1 MTLSR
6 DERRQRDAAM
16 RVQNIPIKLIKD
28 NPYQT
33 RKRYPRHGIKLL
45 AKSISERGLINPIS
59 VVKVRNQYIIVGG
72 HRRLRAFKHLRR
84 KTIPVIVRRQSTAKD
99 LALDLAIENVLRKD
113 FAPVE
118 KGQAIFQIL
127 CSIPNVNLDLLR
139 AFTLINQIR
148 LVEKRGV
155 VGSKFTGRLGF
166 DASDVSK
173 AERLLEMM
181 AMSPNT
187 AITYLRLLDLPES
200 IQRNI
205 VVAHTDTN
213 SDEWLRKGFITVKMA
228 YELSRIASDELRLQ
242 LFERIIQEKIRCI
255 HLKFIVDEI
264 LENGAEQFRNM
275 NSGSARKREDNGMA
289 RLSVR
294 CFRLGSSL
302 WNFRG
307 NRLPLDN
314 IRMDRVIF
322 RASLKQLR
330 KSCLE
335 LVSKSNVL
343 LKGTIKDNLELVN
356 KDFSLIMRDGSH
368 GQLLLRYSFPKKVT
382 ELLKL
387 KPDDKLLIKITDIER
402 KKPAQSAGAVSR
414 KRKLW
419 GEVIHPAAPAGAE
432 LGEQK

>member
-1 MTLSR
+1 MLSR
-6 DERRQRDAAM
+6 DERRQRDAMM
-16 RVQNIPIKLIKD
+16 RVQNIPINLIKD

-33 RKRYPRHGIKLL
+33 RKRYPRRGIKLL
-45 AKSISERGLINPIS
+45 AKSISERGLINPIA
-59 VVKVRNQYIIVGG
+59 VVKVRDHYIIVGG
-72 HRRLRAFKHLRR
+72 HRRLRAFKYLRR
-84 KTIPVIVRRQSTAKD
+84 KIIQVIVRRQSTPKD

-118 KGQAIFQIL
+118 KGQAIFQVL
-127 CSIPNVNLDLLR
+127 CDIPSINNDLLR
-139 AFTLINQIR
+139 AFTLINQIS
-148 LVEKRGV
+148 LVEKRGA

-166 DASDVSK
+166 KAGDVSK

-181 AMSPNT
+181 AISPNT
-187 AITYLRLLDLPES
+187 AIIYLRLLNLPEP
-200 IQRNI
+200 IQRKVI
-205 VVAHTDTN
+205 CATTDTN
-213 SDEWLRKGFITVKMA
+213 SDEWLRKGFITVRMA
-228 YELSRIASDELRLQ
+228 YELSRIADNGLRLQ
-242 LFERIIQEKIRCI
+242 LFERIVHEKIRYV

-275 NSGSARKREDNGMA
+275 NSGSARKREDNGMD

-302 WNFRG
+302 WNYRG
-307 NRLPLDN
+307 NRLPLDT

-343 LKGTIKDNLELVN
+343 LKGTIEDNLELVN

-387 KPDDKLLIKITDIER
+387 RSDDKLLIKITDIER
-402 KKPAQSAGAVSR
+402 KKSAQSAG
-414 KRKLW
+414 
-419 GEVIHPAAPAGAE
+419 
-432 LGEQK
+432 LGGLFSNRSEHALTPGQRAQGG